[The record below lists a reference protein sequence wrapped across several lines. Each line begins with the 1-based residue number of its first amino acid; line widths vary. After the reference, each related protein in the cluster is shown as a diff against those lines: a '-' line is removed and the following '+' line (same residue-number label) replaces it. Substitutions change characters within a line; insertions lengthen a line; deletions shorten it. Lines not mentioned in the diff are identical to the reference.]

1 MLGAALFMRE
11 ISESLSLSHRRGLSI
26 SPRRASAT
34 GARSEIPMALS
45 LSSLATAFSHLYHPS
60 TSTSKPYSP
69 PRLICLPYSSR
80 GAARLALSA
89 SAADAPEET
98 EPVEAEAPAE
108 EEEVDEVVAVED
120 DLSGVTLRKYVKQR
134 LPGGFAA
141 QRITATGRRK
151 TAVARVVL
159 QEGTGRVFI
168 NFRDAKEYLQG
179 NPMWMEYCK
188 VPLVTLGFDNSYD
201 IFVKVHGGG
210 LSAQAQA
217 ICLGVARAL
226 VKIST
231 ANKAPLRSE
240 GLLTRDTRIV
250 ERKKAGLKKARK
262 RPQFSKR

>member
-1 MLGAALFMRE
+1 
-11 ISESLSLSHRRGLSI
+11 
-26 SPRRASAT
+26 
-34 GARSEIPMALS
+34 MALS
-45 LSSLATAFSHLYHPS
+45 VSSLAAALSHLSLPS
-60 TSTSKPYSP
+60 TSTSKPQQATP
-69 PRLICLPYSSR
+69 FLRLHPIATSR
-80 GAARLALSA
+80 RSVSLALRASA
-89 SAADAPEET
+89 SET
-98 EPVEAEAPAE
+98 AEADLPAE
-108 EEEVDEVVAVED
+108 EVVAVEEEAVED
-120 DLSGVTLRKYVKQR
+120 ALSGVALRKYVKQR

-151 TAVARVVL
+151 TAIARVVL
-159 QEGTGRVFI
+159 QEGTGKVFI

-188 VPLVTLGFDNSYD
+188 VPLATLGFENNYD
-201 IFVKVHGGG
+201 VFVKVHGGG
-210 LSAQAQA
+210 LSGQAQA

-231 ANKAPLRSE
+231 ANKVPLRSE

>member
-1 MLGAALFMRE
+1 
-11 ISESLSLSHRRGLSI
+11 
-26 SPRRASAT
+26 
-34 GARSEIPMALS
+34 MALS
-45 LSSLATAFSHLYHPS
+45 VSSLAAALSHLSLPS
-60 TSTSKPYSP
+60 TSTSKPHQP
-69 PRLICLPYSSR
+69 APFLRLHPTSTSR
-80 GAARLALSA
+80 RAVSFALRA
-89 SAADAPEET
+89 SAAEAA
-98 EPVEAEAPAE
+98 EPAGADLPAE
-108 EEEVDEVVAVED
+108 EVVAVEEEAVED
-120 DLSGVTLRKYVKQR
+120 ALSGVALRKYVKQR

-151 TAVARVVL
+151 TAIARVVL
-159 QEGTGRVFI
+159 QEGTGKVFI

-188 VPLVTLGFDNSYD
+188 VPLATLGFENNYD
-201 IFVKVHGGG
+201 VFVKVHGGG
-210 LSAQAQA
+210 LSGQAQA

-231 ANKAPLRSE
+231 ANKVPLRSE